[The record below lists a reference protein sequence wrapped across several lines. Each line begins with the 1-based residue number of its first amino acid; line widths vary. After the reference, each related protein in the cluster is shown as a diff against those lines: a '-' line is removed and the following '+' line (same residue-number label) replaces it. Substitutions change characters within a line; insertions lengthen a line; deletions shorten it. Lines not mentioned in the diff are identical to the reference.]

1 MSLTTSPEATR
12 SQTTPRPV
20 LLLTGLLAL
29 LAVVVTFT
37 AEMVAPAAD
46 PPSLLVLLGL
56 LVALL
61 VAGSLN
67 LEYHVRGQ
75 TAAFDHFEAA
85 LVPALYFL
93 PPWLVVA
100 LAAIAKIISQ
110 VRRRVRPVKAAFNVI
125 QWSAAAAVG
134 ALTFAWAA
142 GLGTG
147 ERRLLAVAVAVL
159 ATVVVNA
166 LAILAM
172 LSLVQQRPPGQ
183 RLPAGAVA
191 ILRSTALTGLINIAF
206 GVLFVATATTAPI
219 AAPLLLVPLAALHW
233 ASRGYAV
240 ARVEETRLRTTRL
253 AVTALGADADWEAA
267 LGRFLAAV
275 GYGMHRDVVDLAV
288 RVPNGLEVRR
298 WRRDG
303 PAVAVELPLD
313 QAGTLLPA
321 LLGLEQPVQLD
332 AAHGDLHLRRLLRND
347 GYRDCAAA
355 PVRVTGEV
363 DGVLA
368 FYDARS
374 PVTLPER
381 ELTIIAEL
389 AREVGLARERAG
401 LLGTVVEERAKM
413 SQIVN
418 DIRDGIVTLGAEG
431 KVHTWNPAL
440 ERITG
445 FSAAELVGTTRLG
458 RLDPRDVAGRRIRFD
473 RWPSLLDQAPADV
486 HIRTKDGARRWLSC
500 SYAQGNDDSG
510 RLNRLIVMARDVTE
524 LKHIEGRLAEQTA
537 VLELIAS
544 GEPVE
549 VSLELLARDLAASDE
564 GLACAV
570 LLTSRTDPDLL
581 EGVALAGIDVAVLEA
596 LDALRVG
603 ADAGW
608 PGRAVEARRGVFVDD
623 IEIDPGSRSVRAVAR
638 VHGIRA
644 CSAVPIRA
652 PDGDRVI
659 GALVVLSPQPRP
671 DAEARD
677 HDLLERAAHLAAVAV
692 ARSEFEAQL
701 AHQATHDALTG
712 LPNRVLL
719 IDRTARALSALT
731 EDSIAVM
738 VFVDL
743 DRFKLIN
750 DSMGHEAGDQLLV
763 EIGDRLRSAV
773 RDGDTVARFG
783 GDEFT
788 ILAVGTGDAAFLDL
802 ARRIQGVFTAP
813 FTLGGNDVVVSASIG
828 VALGGPATEADELVN
843 DADAAMYRAKERGG
857 NRYELYE
864 SSMRGPAMLNLVTHN
879 ALHLALDR
887 GELVLVYQPIIDL
900 RSGSM
905 EAVEAL
911 VRWRHPQRGLLLPE
925 AFLPLAERTGLIQPI
940 GEFVVL
946 TALAQAHEWRT
957 AGPDGGPL
965 AVNVNLSAR
974 ELGQADLAG
983 SVADAIAA
991 TGVDPASI
999 RFEITES
1006 ALLHDLDATRA
1017 TLWQL
1022 KGLGVGLSIDD
1033 FGTGYAPLTYLRR
1046 FPVDGLKIDRS
1057 FVSGLEAER
1066 ADRAIVAAVIGLA
1079 HALDLTATAEGVE
1092 TERQLAALRELG
1104 CDAAQGFY
1112 LAPPVLAHELVP
1124 ELALVMSPATHRPET
1139 SST

>member
-1 MSLTTSPEATR
+1 MTTAPEAAR
-12 SQTTPRPV
+12 SQTTPRSV
-20 LLLTGLLAL
+20 LLLTAVLAL
-29 LAVVVTFT
+29 LALVVTYA
-37 AEMVAPAAD
+37 AELVAPAQD
-46 PPSLLVLLGL
+46 PPSLPVLLGL
-56 LVALL
+56 LLALV

-75 TAAFDHFEAA
+75 TAAIDHFEAA

-93 PPWLVVA
+93 PPWLVVV
-100 LAAIAKIISQ
+100 LAATAKILSQ
-110 VRRRVRPVKAAFNVI
+110 VRRRVSPVKAAFNVI

-134 ALTFAWAA
+134 ALTFAWLA

-147 ERRLLAVAVAVL
+147 EWPLVAVALATL

-166 LAILAM
+166 IALLVV
-172 LSLVQQRPPGQ
+172 LSLVQQRPVQHPV
-183 RLPAGAVA
+183 PTGAVSV
-191 ILRSTALTGLINIAF
+191 LRSTALTGLINIAF

-219 AAPLLLVPLAALHW
+219 TAPLLLVPLAVLHW

-240 ARVEETRLRTTRL
+240 GRIEETRLRTTQL
-253 AVTALGADADWEAA
+253 AVAALGAGADVEAA
-267 LGRFLAAV
+267 LSGFLAAV
-275 GYGMHRDVVDLAV
+275 GYGMHREVVDLV
-288 RVPNGLEVRR
+288 IQVPGGLEIRR
-298 WRRDG
+298 WRREG
-303 PAVAVELPLD
+303 PPVTLELSVGQASPL
-313 QAGTLLPA
+313 QRA
-321 LLGLEQPVQLD
+321 LLDLDRPVQVD
-332 AAHGDLHLRRLLRND
+332 PAHGDSTLRRLVHVD
-347 GYRDCAAA
+347 GHRDCAAA
-355 PVRVTGEV
+355 PVRAGREV
-363 DGVLA
+363 SGFLA
-368 FYDARS
+368 CYDVRS
-374 PVTLPER
+374 PVTLLDR
-381 ELTIIAEL
+381 ELSIIAEL

-431 KVHTWNPAL
+431 KVLTWNPAL

-445 FSAAELVGTTRLG
+445 FSAAEVVGTASLT
-458 RLDPRDVAGRRIRFD
+458 RLDPRDVAGRRLRFD
-473 RWPSLLDQAPADV
+473 RWSSLLDQAPADV

-500 SYAQGNDDSG
+500 SYAQGNDESG
-510 RLNRLIVMARDVTE
+510 RHNRLIVMARDVTE

-549 VSLELLARDLAASDE
+549 VSLEVLARDLAASDE
-564 GLACAV
+564 GVACAV
-570 LLTSRTDPDLL
+570 LLTSRTDPDRL
-581 EGVALAGIDVAVLEA
+581 EGVALAGVDLAVLEA

-608 PGRAVEARRGVFVDD
+608 PGRAIEQRRGIFVDD
-623 IEIDPGSRSVRAVAR
+623 VEADPGSMSLRAAAR
-638 VHGIRA
+638 LHDIRA
-644 CSAVPIRA
+644 CSVVPIRA

-659 GALVVLSPQPRP
+659 GALAVLSAYPRP

-692 ARSEFEAQL
+692 ARSDFEAQL

-712 LPNRVLL
+712 LPNRTLL
-719 IDRTARALSALT
+719 IDRTASALSSLA
-731 EDSIAVM
+731 EGSVAVM

-743 DRFKLIN
+743 DRFKLVN

-763 EIGDRLRSAV
+763 EIGDRLRAAV

-788 ILAVGTGDAAFLDL
+788 ILAIGTGDAPFLDL
-802 ARRIQGVFTAP
+802 ARRIQGVFVAP
-813 FTLGGNDVVVSASIG
+813 FTLGGNDVVVSASVG
-828 VALGGPATEADELVN
+828 VALGGAATAADELVN

-864 SSMRGPAMLNLVTHN
+864 SSMRGPAMLNLITHN

-887 GELVLVYQPIIDL
+887 DELVLVYQPIIDL
-900 RSGSM
+900 RAGAM
-905 EAVEAL
+905 VAVEAL

-974 ELGQADLAG
+974 ELGQADLAR

-991 TGVDPASI
+991 TGVDPAAI
-999 RFEITES
+999 CFEITES

-1017 TLWQL
+1017 TLRQL

-1033 FGTGYAPLTYLRR
+1033 FGTGFAPLTYLRR

-1057 FVSGLEAER
+1057 FVSGLEAET
-1066 ADRAIVAAVIGLA
+1066 ADRAIVAAVVGLA

-1092 TERQLAALRELG
+1092 TERQLDALRELG

-1124 ELALVMSPATHRPET
+1124 ELALVMSPATRRRET